1 MENSMIRS
9 FAMTAGLVVAGMLAF
24 AAPVRAQPGYASQ
37 NDQVRC
43 ESRDY
48 RYQRCNV
55 NWRDARIVRQ
65 ASSTPCRRGDTWGI
79 DRKGLWVDRGCAGVF
94 AEAGGRPGGP
104 GGPGH
109 AGGGWRPGNDW
120 DRDIRFT
127 CESQDYRYKL
137 CQVDTGQGGKVRIER
152 QISKTRCVM
161 GQNWGFNRSGVWV
174 NQGCAAVFV
183 VERRWR

>member
-1 MENSMIRS
+1 MIRS
-9 FAMTAGLVVAGMLAF
+9 IATTAGIALAGWLAF
-24 AAPVRAQPGYASQ
+24 AAPAHAQYDRGGGYNQGQS
-37 NDQVRC
+37 QVRC
-43 ESRDY
+43 ESQDY

-55 NWRDARIVRQ
+55 DWRDARIVRQ

-79 DRKGLWVDRGCAGVF
+79 DRRGLWVDRGCAAVF

-104 GGPGH
+104 GM
-109 AGGGWRPGNDW
+109 GGGGDWRPGNDW

-137 CQVDTGQGGKVRIER
+137 CQVDTGRGGQVRIER

-161 GQNWGFNRSGVWV
+161 GQTWGFNRGGVWV